1 MNTSFDP
8 EALQAILAALPDP
21 GFILTES
28 GRYAALYGGTDSRYY
43 HDGSALVGRRMH
55 EVLQPAKA
63 DWFLQQIQAALAQG
77 KMQVVEYE
85 LGNRDVLGL
94 PDEGPTEPIWF
105 EGRISPLDLR
115 IEGEAAVLWV
125 ASNITARKRLEDQLR
140 AQSETDELTGLANRR
155 KLMAEIAAHHQAYV
169 RYGQPTSVIYFDI
182 DHFKSLND
190 RHGHPAGDAALQAV
204 AQAVRSQLR
213 KTDLA
218 ARLGGDEFVVAC
230 PHTGAQDAQTFALR
244 LCDGVTAALAPYA
257 PDTKIG
263 SISAGVA
270 TTESSDSGPDDL
282 LRRADAGL
290 YEAKRKGRD
299 RVVYVSA

>member
-1 MNTSFDP
+1 MNTSFGP
-8 EALQAILAALPDP
+8 EALQAILVALPDP

-28 GRYAALYGGTDSRYY
+28 GGYAAIYGGTDSRYY
-43 HDGSALVGRRMH
+43 HDGSGLVGQRMH
-55 EVLQPAKA
+55 DVLHPAKA
-63 DWFLQQIQAALAQG
+63 DWFLQQIHAALAQR

-85 LGNRDVLGL
+85 LSNRDVLGL
-94 PDEGPTEPIWF
+94 PDEGPVEPIWF
-105 EGRISPLDLR
+105 EGRISPLDFR

-140 AQSETDELTGLANRR
+140 AQSETDELTGLYNRR

-182 DHFKSLND
+182 DHFKTLND
-190 RHGHPAGDAALQAV
+190 AHGHHAGDAALQAV

-230 PHTGAQDAQTFALR
+230 PHTGPEDAQTFAQR
-244 LCDGVTAALAPYA
+244 LCASVTTALAPYTA
-257 PDTKIG
+257 STRVG
-263 SISAGVA
+263 GISAGVA
-270 TTESSDSGPDDL
+270 TTESGDSGPDDL

>member
-1 MNTSFDP
+1 MNTPFGP
-8 EALQAILAALPDP
+8 EALQSILAALPDP

-43 HDGSALVGRRMH
+43 HDGSGLVGKRMH
-55 EVLQPAKA
+55 DVLQPAKA

-77 KMQVVEYE
+77 KMRVVEYE

-94 PDEGPTEPIWF
+94 PDEGPAEPIWF
-105 EGRISPLDLR
+105 EGRISPLALR
-115 IEGEAAVLWV
+115 IGGEAAVLWV

-140 AQSETDELTGLANRR
+140 AQSETDELTGLYNRR
-155 KLMAEIAAHHQAYV
+155 KLVADIAAHHQAYV
-169 RYGQPTSVIYFDI
+169 RYGQPTSVIYFDV

-190 RHGHPAGDAALQAV
+190 KHGHHAGDAALQAV

-230 PHTGAQDAQTFALR
+230 PHTHAQDAQTFALR
-244 LCDGVTAALAPYA
+244 LCDSVTAALAPYA
-257 PDTKIG
+257 PGTQIG

>member
-1 MNTSFDP
+1 MNTLFGL

-21 GFILTES
+21 GFILTDS

-43 HDGSALVGRRMH
+43 HDGSALVGKRMH

-63 DWFLQQIQAALAQG
+63 DWFLQQVHAALAQR
-77 KMQVVEYE
+77 KMRVVEYE

-105 EGRISPLDLR
+105 EGRISPLDFR

-155 KLMAEIAAHHQAYV
+155 KLMAEIGAHHQAFV

-190 RHGHPAGDAALQAV
+190 RHGHHAGDAALQAV
-204 AQAVRSQLR
+204 AQAVRGQLR

-230 PHTGAQDAQTFALR
+230 PHTNAQDAQTFALR
-244 LCDGVTAALAPYA
+244 LCDSVTAALASYA
-257 PDTKIG
+257 PGTQVG